1 MDMKK
6 IFLAVLALSLSGC
19 VYIVKDGDKV
29 KYYGVKEDKGN
40 EIMQQVTTRQEE
52 MKDTKP
58 LINIK

>member
-1 MDMKK
+1 MKK